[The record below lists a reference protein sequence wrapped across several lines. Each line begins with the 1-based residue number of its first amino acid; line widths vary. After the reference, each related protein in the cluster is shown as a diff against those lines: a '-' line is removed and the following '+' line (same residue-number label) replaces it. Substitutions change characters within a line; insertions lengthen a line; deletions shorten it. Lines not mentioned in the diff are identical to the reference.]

1 MRRSAVNA
9 ARDWT
14 PHKDVQALT
23 AKLLKWPDAVALKP
37 PKPRCG
43 RADILQPLPHGACK
57 TRWQARNRRWRLP
70 RLVCGSE
77 GMYMGP
83 CPPPAMLFSWLYLDV
98 ERGARNR
105 HVPGEFCRVVD
116 S

>member
-14 PHKDVQALT
+14 PHKDVRALT
-23 AKLLKWPDAVALKP
+23 AKLLRWPDAVALKP

-43 RADILQPLPHGACK
+43 RADILQPLLHGACK

-83 CPPPAMLFSWLYLDV
+83 SASCDVVSCLYLDI
-98 ERGARNR
+98 ERGAKK
-105 HVPGEFCRVVD
+105 
-116 S
+116 ST